1 MCNKSYH
8 ICNGYIGSRFW
19 RHCLTLG
26 ISLSRHGLILSIA
39 NPSPPSGASLVL
51 QWLSVLSSHAG
62 FGSMSSKRAK
72 LMREAHGLCGL
83 SGRALQK
90 VFDFCRDNPEVGCMW
105 VYVHEPRRIFYTAYT
120 SFIYAHSGDL
130 TASLWQK
137 RCPPLEMSD

>member
-1 MCNKSYH
+1 MA
-8 ICNGYIGSRFW
+8 IYIGSRFW

-62 FGSMSSKRAK
+62 FGSMPKPTPKRAK

-130 TASLWQK
+130 TASLWQT